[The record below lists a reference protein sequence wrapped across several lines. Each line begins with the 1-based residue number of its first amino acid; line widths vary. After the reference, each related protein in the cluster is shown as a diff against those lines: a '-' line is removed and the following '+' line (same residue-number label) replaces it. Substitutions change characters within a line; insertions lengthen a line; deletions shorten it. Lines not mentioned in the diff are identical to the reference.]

1 MCYIGYKKA
10 NDMLPYS
17 CIMKCTEM
25 VKIDDNMRSAITK
38 SMKNRNTQLTDGG
51 TTYEM

>member
-10 NDMLPYS
+10 NDMLPHS
-17 CIMKCTEM
+17 SIMKCIEI
-25 VKIDDNMRSAITK
+25 VKIPDNMRSAITK

-51 TTYEM
+51 TTYEI